1 MNGQSFRLPIE
12 RPRRLTVHNWIFPAL
27 WTKPTPRSTTKRNQ
41 NIFSLITK
49 HCNYHIIIQP
59 LVCWLTKSILILHLF
74 VHYVTD
80 FWFFWQLFSRKVT
93 RDCCAKFATGLNIII
108 SHSSKR
114 IRVIKLFFC
123 QNVSPIGESFWK
135 KDSLR
140 SLIYFLNYG

>member
-1 MNGQSFRLPIE
+1 MFGNQGEDVLILFSGTPWGRFCSEGRKHSIVNGQSFRLPIE

-59 LVCWLTKSILILHLF
+59 LVCWLTKSVLILRLF

-108 SHSSKR
+108 SHS
-114 IRVIKLFFC
+114 
-123 QNVSPIGESFWK
+123 
-135 KDSLR
+135 
-140 SLIYFLNYG
+140 